1 MKIIKFNRVIFARE
15 KDRSRGFAR
24 LPISSLTLF
33 AKKQLLEK
41 SFAMFSRWTLVARN
55 NIYLDSRIALNCLD
69 SGSPANRGTAAIGDA
84 ESSTYRR
91 PQGSFSAIVS
101 TSLAI
106 LGSKSAG
113 RRTSPQASWAC
124 LALLSSTSSLFA
136 SAWQAPSNSSVS
148 LPAVTIN

>member
-1 MKIIKFNRVIFARE
+1 LEKKSLQIFYTINDISYNITRE
-15 KDRSRGFAR
+15 KKTIWRKVFPHFPDGHLLREIILYLSGFADR
-24 LPISSLTLF
+24 VDLIE
-33 AKKQLLEK
+33 LLEK
-41 SFAMFSRWTLVARN
+41 EKGYFGNMEN
-55 NIYLDSRIALNCLD
+55 
-69 SGSPANRGTAAIGDA
+69 
-84 ESSTYRR
+84 STYRR

-136 SAWQAPSNSSVS
+136 NA
-148 LPAVTIN
+148 